1 MTVRGEGFEDGLKI
15 LMDFFDFFVSN
26 DSVRTSF
33 IFMLF
38 EVFLEFVSSSL
49 MNAWVRF
56 VASPLSIIF
65 MEDTKRSYSAFNNF
79 GPASKFVRFLGFWIE
94 AKKSILSK
102 LRKFHSK
109 NLENLKT
116 EAVGPNFLKAL

>member
-56 VASPLSIIF
+56 VASPFSIIF

-79 GPASKFVRFLGFWIE
+79 DPASKFVRF
-94 AKKSILSK
+94 
-102 LRKFHSK
+102 
-109 NLENLKT
+109 
-116 EAVGPNFLKAL
+116 